1 MPLVTEIWEVSEM
14 TKLITMVSNVHL
26 SAPSQKMATF
36 EYNFFFF
43 FLIGKERSKKQR
55 EYKILIKLK
64 ILNSIMTHHQTL
76 FLSNYKT

>member
-36 EYNFFFF
+36 EYNFFF